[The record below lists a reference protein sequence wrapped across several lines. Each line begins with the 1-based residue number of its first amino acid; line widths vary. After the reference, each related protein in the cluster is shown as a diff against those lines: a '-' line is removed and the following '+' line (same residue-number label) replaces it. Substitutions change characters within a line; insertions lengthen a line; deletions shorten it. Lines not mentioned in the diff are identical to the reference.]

1 MSRFRLMVS
10 YSFACRLAAV
20 YCAYKVPFR
29 AVSSDS
35 SASRFS
41 ATGRGTAPNRFS
53 SRAAASK
60 AYYGNNAYYVR
71 IKGVLV
77 FNKVCPYVC
86 KQFLLGLQAMKK
98 T

>member
-1 MSRFRLMVS
+1 MLQLSI
-10 YSFACRLAAV
+10 
-20 YCAYKVPFR
+20 YKCLNIVFEE
-29 AVSSDS
+29 
-35 SASRFS
+35 S
-41 ATGRGTAPNRFS
+41 ATKNTIRIISVLN
-53 SRAAASK
+53 
-60 AYYGNNAYYVR
+60 AYYGDIAYYVR

>member
-1 MSRFRLMVS
+1 MN
-10 YSFACRLAAV
+10 AAKNTIRIISV
-20 YCAYKVPFR
+20 L
-29 AVSSDS
+29 
-35 SASRFS
+35 
-41 ATGRGTAPNRFS
+41 N
-53 SRAAASK
+53 

-77 FNKVCPYVC
+77 FNKACPYVC

>member
-1 MSRFRLMVS
+1 MLWLSICKCPNSAFRKSVAQNVIRIISVL
-10 YSFACRLAAV
+10 
-20 YCAYKVPFR
+20 
-29 AVSSDS
+29 
-35 SASRFS
+35 
-41 ATGRGTAPNRFS
+41 N
-53 SRAAASK
+53 
-60 AYYGNNAYYVR
+60 AYYGDNVYYVR